1 MIKLTT
7 AIASDI
13 CMNQCRA
20 GCCRG
25 PIVLELTPNE
35 VAPFEDQASRLGANL
50 QVGRSPG
57 GGGWVRFADYPGE
70 RCPMLD
76 GETFAC
82 RIYQD
87 RPQRCRDFPQKAVP
101 GCAISSLLY
110 GTDNK

>member
-1 MIKLTT
+1 MIKLTP

-25 PIVLELTPNE
+25 PIVLEITANE
-35 VAPFEDQASRLGANL
+35 VARFEDQARRLGVHR
-50 QVGRSPG
+50 QIHRSPE

-76 GETFAC
+76 AETFAC

-87 RPQRCRDFPQKAVP
+87 RPQRCRDFPQKLVP
-101 GCAISSLLY
+101 GCAIS
-110 GTDNK
+110 GWVEGMENK